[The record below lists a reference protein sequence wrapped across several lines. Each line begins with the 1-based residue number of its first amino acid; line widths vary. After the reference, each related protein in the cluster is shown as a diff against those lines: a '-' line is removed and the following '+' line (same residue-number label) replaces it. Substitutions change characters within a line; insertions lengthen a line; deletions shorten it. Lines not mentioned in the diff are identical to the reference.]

1 MNGKGRGP
9 EKGRNL
15 QRFRD
20 NYAAINWRRP
30 AAPPTRLHP
39 DLKKEQS
46 KRQCRQP
53 SHE

>member
-15 QRFRD
+15 AKYRAG
-20 NYAAINWRRP
+20 YAAINWRRP
-30 AAPPTRLHP
+30 VAPPTRPHL

-46 KRQCRQP
+46 KRQCRRP
-53 SHE
+53 PHE